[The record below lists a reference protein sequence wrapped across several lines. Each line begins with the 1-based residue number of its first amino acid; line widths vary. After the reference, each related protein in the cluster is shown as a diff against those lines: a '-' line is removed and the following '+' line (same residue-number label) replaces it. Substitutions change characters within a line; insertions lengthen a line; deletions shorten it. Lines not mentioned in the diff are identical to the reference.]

1 MSDEVKN
8 IFKILIKVPLIILVA
23 YLVLNAFAFAF
34 VYFKLLGAS
43 YAVMQVAIENNYLPD
58 REYKTLKKYIEDF
71 DTNTDFLEHACVI
84 TSPDSDATHA
94 APGNN
99 TSRKQYGATVVVGV
113 SADYK
118 MKWPLTYTQTIK
130 EDGTVSKDQRTNK
143 KTHKK
148 HKKEDG
154 TIEYVTIDG
163 IEEGSVP
170 GMNSGRSLEFKDD
183 KQLEDDRETA
193 ATTEDSNGN
202 QMFRFVYTV
211 PGLKYY
217 PDMSY

>member
-58 REYKTLKKYIEDF
+58 REYQTLKKYVEDF
-71 DTNTDFLEHACVI
+71 DTNTEFLRNAHVI
-84 TSPDSDATHA
+84 TSSDSDATHA
-94 APGNN
+94 TPGNN

-113 SADYK
+113 SADYT
-118 MKWPLTYTQTIK
+118 MIWPLTYTQTIK
-130 EDGTVSKDQRTNK
+130 EDSTVSENQRTNK
-143 KTHKK
+143 N
-148 HKKEDG
+148 
-154 TIEYVTIDG
+154 

-170 GMNSGRSLEFKDD
+170 GINSGRSLEFKDD
-183 KQLEDDRETA
+183 EQLKNDRDTA
-193 ATTEDSNGN
+193 ATTEDSDGN

>member
-58 REYKTLKKYIEDF
+58 REYQTLEKYVEDF
-71 DTNTDFLEHACVI
+71 DNNTEFLSEAHVI
-84 TSPDSDATHA
+84 TSSDSDATHA
-94 APGNN
+94 EPGNN

-113 SADYK
+113 SANYR
-118 MKWPLTYTQTIK
+118 MIWPLTYTQTIK
-130 EDGTVSKDQRTNK
+130 EDSTVSENQRTNK
-143 KTHKK
+143 N
-148 HKKEDG
+148 
-154 TIEYVTIDG
+154 

-170 GMNSGRSLEFKDD
+170 GINSGRSLEFKDD
-183 KQLEDDRETA
+183 TQLEKDREKA
-193 ATTEDSNGN
+193 ATTTDSNGN

>member
-58 REYKTLKKYIEDF
+58 REYQTLEKYVVDF
-71 DTNTDFLEHACVI
+71 DNNTYFLNNAHVI
-84 TSPDSDATHA
+84 TSSDSDVTHA
-94 APGNN
+94 TSGNN

-113 SADYK
+113 SADYT
-118 MKWPLTYTQTIK
+118 MIWPLTYTQTIK
-130 EDGTVSKDQRTNK
+130 EDSTVSENQRTNK
-143 KTHKK
+143 NNKN
-148 HKKEDG
+148 
-154 TIEYVTIDG
+154 

-170 GMNSGRSLEFKDD
+170 GINSGRSLEFKKDD
-183 KQLEDDRETA
+183 DLKDDRDTA
-193 ATTEDSNGN
+193 ATTTDSNGN

>member
-84 TSPDSDATHA
+84 TSSDSDATHA

-143 KTHKK
+143 NIH
-148 HKKEDG
+148 
-154 TIEYVTIDG
+154 
-163 IEEGSVP
+163 EGSVP
-170 GMNSGRSLEFKDD
+170 GMNSGRSLEFKKDD
-183 KQLEDDRETA
+183 ELDNDRKTAETKK
-193 ATTEDSNGN
+193 DSNGN

>member
-58 REYKTLKKYIEDF
+58 REYQTLEKYVEDF
-71 DTNTDFLEHACVI
+71 DKNTEFLSNACVI
-84 TSPDSDATHA
+84 TSSDSDATHA
-94 APGNN
+94 TPGNN

-113 SADYK
+113 SADYT
-118 MKWPLTYTQTIK
+118 MIWPLTYTQTIR
-130 EDGTVSKDQRTNK
+130 EDSTVSENQRTNK
-143 KTHKK
+143 NIK
-148 HKKEDG
+148 
-154 TIEYVTIDG
+154 
-163 IEEGSVP
+163 EGSVP
-170 GMNSGRSLEFKDD
+170 GINSGRSLEFKDD
-183 KQLEDDRETA
+183 EQLKKDRNTA
-193 ATTEDSNGN
+193 ATTEDSDGN

>member
-58 REYKTLKKYIEDF
+58 REYQTLKKYVEDF
-71 DTNTDFLEHACVI
+71 DNNTVFLRNAHVI
-84 TSPDSDATHA
+84 TSSDSDATNA
-94 APGNN
+94 TPGNN

-113 SADYK
+113 SADYT
-118 MKWPLTYTQTIK
+118 MIWPLTYTQTIK
-130 EDGTVSKDQRTNK
+130 E
-143 KTHKK
+143 
-148 HKKEDG
+148 
-154 TIEYVTIDG
+154 
-163 IEEGSVP
+163 GSVP
-170 GMNSGRSLEFKDD
+170 GINSGRSLEFKDD
-183 KQLEDDRETA
+183 EQLKNDRDTA
-193 ATTEDSNGN
+193 ATTKDSNGN

>member
-58 REYKTLKKYIEDF
+58 REYQTLEKYVEDF
-71 DTNTDFLEHACVI
+71 NNIKFVNEAHVI
-84 TSPDSDATHA
+84 TSSDSDATHA
-94 APGNN
+94 TRGNN

-113 SADYK
+113 SAKYK
-118 MKWPLTYTQTIK
+118 MIWPLTYTQTIK
-130 EDGTVSKDQRTNK
+130 EDSTVSKDQRINK
-143 KTHKK
+143 K
-148 HKKEDG
+148 
-154 TIEYVTIDG
+154 

-170 GMNSGRSLEFKDD
+170 GINSGRSLEFKDD
-183 KQLEDDRETA
+183 TQLDGDDGDREKA
-193 ATTEDSNGN
+193 ATKTDSNGN